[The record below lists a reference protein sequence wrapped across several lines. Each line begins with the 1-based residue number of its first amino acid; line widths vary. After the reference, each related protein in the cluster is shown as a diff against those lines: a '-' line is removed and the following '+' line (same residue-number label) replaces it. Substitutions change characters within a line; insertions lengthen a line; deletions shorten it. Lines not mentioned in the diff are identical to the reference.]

1 VPSLDQ
7 ALTSLVSDGD
17 AERADLVRV
26 RELMASGDP
35 WTRASLLHITGSAIV
50 FHPPSDRVLLRWH
63 ERQQNWLQVG
73 GHADPGETDP
83 LAIALREAAE
93 ETGLPDLV
101 PWPDATYPHPIQL
114 VIVPVPPGKGEPA
127 HEHAD
132 LRYVLAT
139 SRPDEII
146 PESGSAHLR
155 WLTLDEALDFVHED
169 NLRECLARL
178 AKLRQ
183 TR

>member
-7 ALTSLVSDGD
+7 ALTSLLPASD
-17 AERADLVRV
+17 AERADLARV

-35 WTRASLLHITGSAIV
+35 WTRASLLHVTGSAIV
-50 FHPPSDRVLLRWH
+50 FHPPSDRLLLRWH
-63 ERQQNWLQVG
+63 ERQQHWLQVG

-83 LAIALREAAE
+83 LAIALREADE
-93 ETGLPDLV
+93 ETGLHDLV
-101 PWPDATYPHPIQL
+101 PWPDPTAARPIQL

-139 SRPDEII
+139 SRPAEIL
-146 PESGSAHLR
+146 PESASAQLR
-155 WLTLDEALDFVHED
+155 WLTLDEAFDLVRED

-178 AKLRQ
+178 AELRQ

>member
-1 VPSLDQ
+1 MPSLDQ
-7 ALTSLVSDGD
+7 ALTSLVPLDD
-17 AERADLVRV
+17 AERTDLARV
-26 RELMASGDP
+26 RALLASSDP
-35 WTRASLLHITGSAIV
+35 WTRASVLHVTGSALV

-83 LAIALREAAE
+83 LTIALREAGE

-101 PWPDATYPHPIQL
+101 PWPEAAQPRPIQL

-139 SRPDEII
+139 RRPNEVT
-146 PESGSAHLR
+146 PESPSARLR
-155 WLTLDEALDFVHED
+155 WLSLDEALDFVRED

-178 AKLRQ
+178 AELRQ
-183 TR
+183 TS